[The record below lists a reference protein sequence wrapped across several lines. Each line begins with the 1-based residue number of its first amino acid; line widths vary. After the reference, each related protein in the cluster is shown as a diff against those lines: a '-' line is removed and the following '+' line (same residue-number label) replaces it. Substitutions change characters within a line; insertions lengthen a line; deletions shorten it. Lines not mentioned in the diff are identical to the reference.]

1 MIAIGGDGP
10 PNEEGRCGMN
20 GSPQMEVAPAP
31 AATAVVAEPRRAAET
46 LRLRELIRQR
56 PAVRMDKVRRMR
68 QLIARG
74 KLETPTRI
82 EETVRRLTAEL
93 CT

>member
-1 MIAIGGDGP
+1 
-10 PNEEGRCGMN
+10 
-20 GSPQMEVAPAP
+20 MEVAPAP
-31 AATAVVAEPRRAAET
+31 AATAVVGEARQAAET
-46 LRLRELIRQR
+46 WRLPELIRPM

-74 KLETPTRI
+74 KLETPNRV

-93 CT
+93 WT

>member
-1 MIAIGGDGP
+1 M
-10 PNEEGRCGMN
+10 NE
-20 GSPQMEVAPAP
+20 SPQTEVAPAP
-31 AATAVVAEPRRAAET
+31 AATAVVAEACQAAET
-46 LRLRELIRQR
+46 LRLRELIRQM

>member
-1 MIAIGGDGP
+1 M
-10 PNEEGRCGMN
+10 NE
-20 GSPQMEVAPAP
+20 SLQVEVAAAP
-31 AATAVVAEPRRAAET
+31 AATAVVAEARQAAET
-46 LRLRELIRQR
+46 LRLRDLIRQM

-74 KLETPTRI
+74 KLETPNRI

-93 CT
+93 WT